1 MAKLFTPNNSSTN
14 IPTAEQNQAEFLSM
28 QKQSQR
34 NLDLQTEDMLTRKRI
49 EQSGD
54 IISATNDAPKSTVM
68 NNEYGQIGNPVLNQ
82 DMSQRSQAKDL
93 DDIHNNSL
101 GKFTNSIPPIIS
113 NLIFIFL
120 GILIIRF
127 LFRKRS

>member
-34 NLDLQTEDMLTRKRI
+34 MIDLQTQEMLHQKRV

-54 IISATNDAPKSTVM
+54 IDIATQNSGDAAIKEQFGGLDNSTQ
-68 NNEYGQIGNPVLNQ
+68 NHAGALDLTNQ
-82 DMSQRSQAKDL
+82 
-93 DDIHNNSL
+93 NSSE
-101 GKFTNSIPPIIS
+101 KYTDSIPSIIT
-113 NLIFIFL
+113 NIVFIFL
-120 GILIIRF
+120 GILIISF
-127 LFRKRS
+127 LFRKRR

>member
-1 MAKLFTPNNSSTN
+1 MAKLFTPNNSSIN

-34 NLDLQTEDMLTRKRI
+34 IIDLQTQEMLQKKAA

-54 IISATNDAPKSTVM
+54 IDIATQNSGDAAIKEQFGGLDNST
-68 NNEYGQIGNPVLNQ
+68 QNQ
-82 DMSQRSQAKDL
+82 AGAL
-93 DDIHNNSL
+93 DDTNQNSS
-101 GKFTNSIPPIIS
+101 GNFTDSIPPIIS

-127 LFRKRS
+127 LFRKRK

>member
-49 EQSGD
+49 EQSGNID
-54 IISATNDAPKSTVM
+54 LATEKKSKSAVLND
-68 NNEYGQIGNPVLNQ
+68 EYGQIGNPDLNQ
-82 DMSQRSQAKDL
+82 DMNQQPQAKDL

-101 GKFTNSIPPIIS
+101 GKFTNSIPPIIT

-127 LFRKRS
+127 LFGKRR

>member
-1 MAKLFTPNNSSTN
+1 MAKLFTPNNTSTN

-34 NLDLQTEDMLTRKRI
+34 IIDLQTEDMLTRKRI

-54 IISATNDAPKSTVM
+54 IDLATEKNYKSAVLND
-68 NNEYGQIGNPVLNQ
+68 EYGQIGNPDLNQ
-82 DMSQRSQAKDL
+82 DMSQYPQATNAN
-93 DDIHNNSL
+93 DINKNSL
-101 GKFTNSIPPIIS
+101 GKFTDSMPPIVT
-113 NLIFIFL
+113 NLVFIFL

-127 LFRKRS
+127 LFGKRS